1 MIEKI
6 KWILIKT
13 LLEMT
18 PSTITTKRKTK
29 IVEDIDD
36 INTEEKTIKITII
49 TTTEIISLA
58 VKINID
64 KIIGIIIIG
73 ITITVIIIDIR
84 INNVDLIIIITIRK
98 IDRIIKKEVS
108 IILNLNHHKILK
120 LELKN
125 YLKDNNLKG
134 NNNLK
139 NNTMKKIKKMIIKIN
154 LKNTITIRGTNNK
167 LKVIINLTIKKE
179 NHIKKIIQT
188 KEKEILAV
196 KVVKEETKNIKK
208 ILVIEDIIIVTEE
221 ITIIMKIR
229 VIVKT
234 NKIIINQEIIIL
246 IEDIIIKDLNK
257 EVTVNKLGKS
267 LNGLKLKDLSKVGKT
282 CN

>member
-125 YLKDNNLKG
+125 NLKDNNLKG

-139 NNTMKKIKKMIIKIN
+139 NNPMKKIKKMIIKIN

-257 EVTVNKLGKS
+257 EVMVNKLGKS